1 MRDITLCHPRLQ
13 HLATQWQKECLDQ
26 GIIVEIGETLRTV
39 KEQDALY
46 EQGRTKPGPIVTNAK
61 GSSYSSQHQWGIA
74 FDFFLKMD
82 INGNGAVTDDAF
94 NDSTGMFERA
104 ASVAEK
110 LGLGWGGRWTSI
122 VDKPHL
128 YLPDWGSTTK
138 ELKKT
143 YKNPKAFMATLPKK
157 ADEGWKMAQD
167 GIRWWYQYSDGSY
180 AKDGWFWMERNS
192 AWYLFDRDGY
202 MLTGL
207 QKDSEGQYFFLWPEH
222 DSNEGK
228 CMVTDDRGALKIV
241 SKYDF
246 DRHRYI
252 M

>member
-1 MRDITLCHPRLQ
+1 MGRDITQCHPRLQ
-13 HLATQWQKECLDQ
+13 EAFKQLAVKCNAQGLTIGLGECF
-26 GIIVEIGETLRTV
+26 RTV
-39 KEQDALY
+39 AEQDALY
-46 EQGRTKPGPIVTNAK
+46 EQGRTKPGNIVTNAP

-74 FDFFLKMD
+74 FDFYRND
-82 INGNGAVTDDAF
+82 GQGAYNEAGDF
-94 NDSTGMFERA
+94 FR
-104 ASVAEK
+104 SVGQVAK
-110 LGLGWGGRWTSI
+110 SLGLGWGGVWTSI
-122 VDKPHL
+122 VDKPHI

-143 YKNPKAFMATLPKK
+143 YKNPKAFMATWPKK
-157 ADEGWKMAQD
+157 VDEGWKMAQD

-180 AKDGWFWMERNS
+180 AKDGWFWMEQNS

-222 DSNEGK
+222 DANEGK
-228 CMVTDDRGALKIV
+228 CMVTDDRGALRIV

-246 DRHRYI
+246 DRHRYV